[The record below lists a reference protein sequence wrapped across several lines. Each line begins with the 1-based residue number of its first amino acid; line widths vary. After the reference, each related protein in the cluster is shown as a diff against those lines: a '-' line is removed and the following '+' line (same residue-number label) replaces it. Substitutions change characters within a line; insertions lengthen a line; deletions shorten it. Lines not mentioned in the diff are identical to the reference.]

1 MTKSEFLEIAS
12 KRYDAIDA
20 SNKLDN
26 FYDYEKEFVDIL
38 RQMGKEILEKNLGEL
53 PADKR
58 KKNLRNDY
66 RQNNGRQ

>member
-1 MTKSEFLEIAS
+1 
-12 KRYDAIDA
+12 
-20 SNKLDN
+20 
-26 FYDYEKEFVDIL
+26 
-38 RQMGKEILEKNLGEL
+38 MGKEILEKNLGGL